1 MKLAIFDSE
10 TTGLPPKNAKYETDF
25 MEFPYILSMAWK
37 CLLDG
42 KESPTFEYVINQEGR
57 TVPPEA
63 TAINGITQAMT
74 DASKFDTFTTL
85 LQFMMDIDQADVII
99 GWNIFFDTS
108 IIKAN
113 VLRIVQGGK
122 TPIAMYEKFTDLLHK
137 DKRIDLM
144 RVCHKIMGGK
154 WPTLSEA
161 YTRLFGE
168 PFKAHTA
175 SGDVDAV
182 VRIFKELRR
191 GGELPLHITEIMN
204 PIVLPSKPIDIQY
217 NLLPRED
224 KPVVVEEE

>member
-1 MKLAIFDSE
+1 MKIAIFDSE
-10 TTGLPPKNAKYETDF
+10 TSGLPAKHFTYEKDY
-25 MEFPYILSMAWK
+25 MNYPYLLSMAWK

-57 TVPPEA
+57 TVPSEA

-99 GWNIFFDTS
+99 GWNLYFDTS

-122 TPIAMYEKFTDLLHK
+122 TPIDMYNKFTDLLHK

-154 WPTLSEA
+154 WPKLTEA
-161 YTRLFGE
+161 YQYF
-168 PFKAHTA
+168 FKESFDAHSA
-175 SGDVDAV
+175 GNDVDAV
-182 VRIFKELRR
+182 VRIFKYLLDK
-191 GGELPLHITEIMN
+191 GL
-204 PIVLPSKPIDIQY
+204 IVLPVKTV
-217 NLLPRED
+217 
-224 KPVVVEEE
+224 VVVEEE